1 MANNSSFKNSESIES
16 TSPATYTSPKPSL
29 RLLFMNAPH
38 GMVFTALFPA
48 CLVSIMSGG
57 VAPFMTLVVGQGF
70 QAFSTFSTSV
80 TPNAAVLTKQIGMVS
95 LELAGLALGSVLLSS
110 VMSALWTRV
119 GEKNVRQVRRVVYR
133 HIITREMAWFDLKVT
148 SRGTQKGDTKGKS
161 GGAAGLMTTLS
172 R

>member
-1 MANNSSFKNSESIES
+1 MEDNSSLEKSQSIES
-16 TSPATYTSPKPSL
+16 NVPVTYTSHKPSL
-29 RLLFMNAPH
+29 RLLFMNAPR
-38 GMVFTALFPA
+38 GIVFTTLLPA
-48 CLVSIMSGG
+48 CLVSIISGG

-70 QAFSTFSTSV
+70 QTFSTFSTSAM
-80 TPNAAVLTKQIGMVS
+80 PDAAVLTRQIGIVS

-119 GEKNVRQVRRVVYR
+119 GEKNVREVRRAVYR
-133 HIITREMAWFDLKVT
+133 HIIAREMAWFDLKVM